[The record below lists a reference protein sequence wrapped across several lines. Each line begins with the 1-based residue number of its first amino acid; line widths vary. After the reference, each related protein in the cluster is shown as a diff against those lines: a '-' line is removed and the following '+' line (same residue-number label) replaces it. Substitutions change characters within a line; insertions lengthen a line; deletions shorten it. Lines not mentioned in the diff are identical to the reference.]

1 MAGQERILVVED
13 ERALRDNLVR
23 YLKQRGYEP
32 EGTADAESAKR
43 FVTEHRPVVILTDL
57 RLPGED
63 GLSLVRFVQETQPDT
78 GVLVMTAYASVDSAV
93 EALRAGA
100 HDYLLKPLI
109 LDDLARKIDNLLRF
123 RELARENAR
132 LRQEV
137 QARLEPGV
145 IVGASAAMRN
155 VSEWIE
161 RAAGSTSNVLIT
173 GESGTGKE
181 LVARAIHAGSAVR
194 ERPFLAINVSAIP
207 AELVESHLFGHERGS
222 FTGASA
228 RRDGVLRAAAGGTV
242 FLDEIGELPLPVQ
255 AKLLRAIEER
265 EFFPVGSDTPVKASV
280 RVVSATHRDLE
291 AMVERGSFRDDLYYR
306 LNVVRIHVPPLRER
320 PEDVPALAS
329 HLLRKHATE
338 MGRRAPMIDPEALQV
353 LMRYEWKGNVREL
366 SNVLERALILCQGDR
381 LTVDNLPRDVAS
393 RAPTMP
399 TPLKDAIA
407 EFERRHIAWVL
418 ELAGGNRERAAK
430 LLGLSPATLYRRLER
445 HGLSRARGTHPKDS
459 VF

>member
-1 MAGQERILVVED
+1 MGERILVVED
-13 ERALRDNLVR
+13 ERALRENLVR
-23 YLKQRGYEP
+23 YLKQRGYEVDGAP
-32 EGTADAESAKR
+32 DAETARKL
-43 FVTEHRPVVILTDL
+43 VTEGRPSVMLTDL

-63 GLSLVRFVQETQPDT
+63 GLGLLRFVQETHPDA

-109 LDDLARKIDNLLRF
+109 LDDLSRKIENLLRF
-123 RELARENAR
+123 RDLARENAR

-137 QARLEPGV
+137 QARMEPGV
-145 IVGASAAMRN
+145 IVGASAPIRN
-155 VSEWIE
+155 VREWIE
-161 RAAGSTSNVLIT
+161 RAAASMSNVLIT

-181 LVARAIHAGSAVR
+181 LVARAIHAGSVVR
-194 ERPFLAINVSAIP
+194 DRPFLAINVSAIP
-207 AELVESHLFGHERGS
+207 AELVESHLFGHERGA

-228 RRDGVLRAAAGGTV
+228 RREGVLRAAAGGTV

-265 EFFPVGSDTPVKASV
+265 EFFPVGSDSPVKASV
-280 RVVSATHRDLE
+280 RIVSATHRDLE
-291 AMVERGSFRDDLYYR
+291 AMVERGAFRDDLYYR

-320 PEDVPALAS
+320 PEDVPALAA
-329 HLLRKHATE
+329 HLLRKHAAE

-366 SNVLERALILCQGDR
+366 SNVLERALILCTGDR
-381 LTVDNLPRDVAS
+381 LTVENLPRDVAS
-393 RAPTMP
+393 RAPAMP
-399 TPLKDAIA
+399 TPLKDAVS

-418 ELAGGNRERAAK
+418 ELAGGNRERAAR
-430 LLGLSPATLYRRLER
+430 LLGLSPATLYRRLDR
-445 HGLSRARGTHPKDS
+445 LGLSRSRGPHPRDS
-459 VF
+459 HS